1 MLSNCDVG
9 EDSWESLGLQEDQ
22 PVNPKGIN
30 SEYSLMLKLK
40 LQYFCSLIWR
50 ADSLE
55 KTLML
60 GRQEEAGG
68 GGDDRTRRWGGITDS
83 MDVSLSKPQMT
94 VEDREAG
101 DAAVHGTT
109 KSWTQLN
116 NKGPYIHRQES
127 FFGD

>member
-1 MLSNCDVG
+1 
-9 EDSWESLGLQEDQ
+9 
-22 PVNPKGIN
+22 
-30 SEYSLMLKLK
+30 
-40 LQYFCSLIWR
+40 
-50 ADSLE
+50 
-55 KTLML
+55 ML

-83 MDVSLSKPQMT
+83 MDVSLSKPQMI